1 MQNKPAETV
10 AQAVPL
16 AADGSILPIAAAV
29 PVAEAVA
36 LAAEAEAV
44 AQAVAQA
51 VAAEALAAEAALV
64 AADGPGKMHVTRDE
78 DIFKY
83 QAILKKYSESTG
95 TVFQVDPE
103 NNTVKVAEQASISQ
117 KPKDG
122 LERIQEEVE
131 VIRNGKPFTIT
142 AFTDVGKDVSK
153 KDKKKIRKRL
163 KGLVAS
169 IKNDKEFLKKLKEAS
184 DLKDGLSKDAES
196 LLDNLTKKPDL
207 GDSENPELK
216 ENISRKI
223 NELKALNT
231 ELGDKLSKNLK
242 NRDLGK
248 LEKFKN
254 KISSI
259 PKSLRNR
266 LPTVLKRSTISQKL
280 PPPPTDTIP
289 PAAEEVGT
297 PLVETAAAAAETA
310 KIPLEAAK
318 TPEPLEEVAPET
330 LAKDEIKKVD
340 EPAKTHE
347 EIIPPASAAET
358 AAAAIDAMLEHS
370 EDLIEIDRTESAL
383 KEIALKELY
392 KNHLKKYSEST
403 GTVFQVDPENNTVK
417 VAEQASISQ
426 KPKDGLERIQEKVE
440 VIRNGKPFTI
450 TAFTDVGKR
459 FTEEN
464 KKQIKENLENLVDA
478 SKIDEKF
485 SEKQKESIRLK
496 GELSEDINLLL
507 RKLNENPNVRDH
519 ADLIYSIQVKI
530 NNLEALNKV
539 LGDTLKENLN
549 KKGLD
554 KFSAL
559 TSKVEK
565 SSIASLKESDFLD
578 LEVPKE
584 TTPQDDRPV
593 LAPSAEKAAAVAAVP
608 PPPAPTLETLGELDT
623 STDKGKK
630 FFAFTEAQNLGEK
643 STKISG
649 NSEGMVSK
657 VAQTVP
663 KGVTIAKT
671 PDAAKTPVTKL
682 SL

>member
-242 NRDLGK
+242 NIDLDK
-248 LEKFKN
+248 LEP
-254 KISSI
+254 S
-259 PKSLRNR
+259 
-266 LPTVLKRSTISQKL
+266 TVK
-280 PPPPTDTIP
+280 
-289 PAAEEVGT
+289 G
-297 PLVETAAAAAETA
+297 
-310 KIPLEAAK
+310 
-318 TPEPLEEVAPET
+318 
-330 LAKDEIKKVD
+330 
-340 EPAKTHE
+340 
-347 EIIPPASAAET
+347 
-358 AAAAIDAMLEHS
+358 
-370 EDLIEIDRTESAL
+370 
-383 KEIALKELY
+383 KEL
-392 KNHLKKYSEST
+392 
-403 GTVFQVDPENNTVK
+403 
-417 VAEQASISQ
+417 
-426 KPKDGLERIQEKVE
+426 
-440 VIRNGKPFTI
+440 
-450 TAFTDVGKR
+450 
-459 FTEEN
+459 
-464 KKQIKENLENLVDA
+464 
-478 SKIDEKF
+478 
-485 SEKQKESIRLK
+485 
-496 GELSEDINLLL
+496 
-507 RKLNENPNVRDH
+507 
-519 ADLIYSIQVKI
+519 
-530 NNLEALNKV
+530 
-539 LGDTLKENLN
+539 
-549 KKGLD
+549 
-554 KFSAL
+554 SAL
-559 TSKVEK
+559 TRSSIEK
-565 SSIASLKESDFLD
+565 SALAESY
-578 LEVPKE
+578 
-584 TTPQDDRPV
+584 Q
-593 LAPSAEKAAAVAAVP
+593 
-608 PPPAPTLETLGELDT
+608 
-623 STDKGKK
+623 
-630 FFAFTEAQNLGEK
+630 
-643 STKISG
+643 
-649 NSEGMVSK
+649 
-657 VAQTVP
+657 VP
-663 KGVTIAKT
+663 KGSQIGAKEVSLAKT
-671 PDAAKTPVTKL
+671 PDVPVRSSRPHL
-682 SL
+682 